1 MDDVIVLGAGVIG
14 LTCAVRLLEAGARVR
29 VVTADEPGQTVSR
42 LAAAVWYPTHTE
54 ADPRVLGWAHRTYDI
69 LMAQA
74 VEAIPGVAPRPTRM
88 VIRRPTG
95 TPWWAGAVPDFT
107 VHPGE
112 RPGPD
117 ARRLTDEGP
126 ADLAE
131 GDEWPG
137 TDARRYTDERPAGD
151 EAPPRDEGPS
161 TGARN
166 STEQPAPG
174 GERSSTRPEGVTGEW
189 RFTVPSAEMEAY
201 LPWLAERVRA
211 LGGTLTRGRVA
222 RLADLGGQAGTVVNA
237 TGLAARGLAD
247 DAAVF
252 PARGQI
258 VVVAN
263 PGLETSVRDEEHPG
277 GMTYIHPRSRDIVL
291 GGTFQPGDWNEA
303 PDPATTAAILRRCAE
318 LVPELAGARPLREAA
333 GLRPAREGG
342 PRLEVDPEPL
352 PGGTRVVHCYGH
364 GGAGVTLSWGCAEE
378 VVRLAL

>member
-1 MDDVIVLGAGVIG
+1 MG
-14 LTCAVRLLEAGARVR
+14 
-29 VVTADEPGQTVSR
+29 P
-42 LAAAVWYPTHTE
+42 AAV
-54 ADPRVLGWAHRTYDI
+54 A
-69 LMAQA
+69 
-74 VEAIPGVAPRPTRM
+74 
-88 VIRRPTG
+88 
-95 TPWWAGAVPDFT
+95 
-107 VHPGE
+107 
-112 RPGPD
+112 
-117 ARRLTDEGP
+117 
-126 ADLAE
+126 
-131 GDEWPG
+131 
-137 TDARRYTDERPAGD
+137 
-151 EAPPRDEGPS
+151 
-161 TGARN
+161 
-166 STEQPAPG
+166 
-174 GERSSTRPEGVTGEW
+174 GEW

-237 TGLAARGLAD
+237 TGLAARALAD

-277 GMTYIHPRSRDIVL
+277 GMTYIHPRSRDVVL

-303 PDPATTAAILRRCAE
+303 PDPATTAAILRRCVE

-342 PRLEVDPEPL
+342 PRLEVDPEAL

-378 VVRLAL
+378 VVRLALSR